1 VTASAAL
8 VLALTAVVAA
18 VDWLAVG
25 ARNRRLEYVAK
36 PLTTVGLIAVAVV
49 INPADPPARVLF
61 VVALVFSLGGD
72 VLLMLPARERLFPF
86 GLASFLVAHLAYI
99 PGLVLLGAATGG
111 MSGTWLVVGLLV
123 AAVGVATV
131 GRHVLGGVQRNASA
145 LMGAVTVYLTVILAM
160 LVAAFGTVRPL
171 AIVGAALFCI
181 SDSVLASN
189 EFVRAR
195 KGAHLVVMVT
205 YHLAQALLVLSLINW

>member
-1 VTASAAL
+1 
-8 VLALTAVVAA
+8 
-18 VDWLAVG
+18 
-25 ARNRRLEYVAK
+25 
-36 PLTTVGLIAVAVV
+36 
-49 INPADPPARVLF
+49 
-61 VVALVFSLGGD
+61 
-72 VLLMLPARERLFPF
+72 
-86 GLASFLVAHLAYI
+86 
-99 PGLVLLGAATGG
+99 

-131 GRHVLGGVQRNASA
+131 GRHVLGGVQRNAPA
-145 LMGAVTVYLTVILAM
+145 LVGAVTVYLTVILAM

-195 KGAHLVVMVT
+195 RGAHLVVMVT